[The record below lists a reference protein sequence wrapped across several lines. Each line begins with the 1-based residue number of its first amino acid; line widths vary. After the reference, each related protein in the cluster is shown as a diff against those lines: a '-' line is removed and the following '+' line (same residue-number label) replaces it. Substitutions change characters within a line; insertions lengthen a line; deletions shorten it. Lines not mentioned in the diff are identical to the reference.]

1 MHLVG
6 GDTHATLLL
15 VGRET
20 HRRGVVV
27 TANHKPVNFMRTGVL
42 LFEPFVTFGIPI

>member
-6 GDTHATLLL
+6 SDTHATLLL

-27 TANHKPVNFMRTGVL
+27 TANHKPANFSRTSVL
-42 LFEPFVTFGIPI
+42 LFDLLE